1 MERSDQVSVDVG
13 KGQAADGAKLHFGSW
28 AGVNGEP
35 LKTQEQGPIGSGVM
49 SGRESQSREGS

>member
-1 MERSDQVSVDVG
+1 MSVEVG

-28 AGVNGEP
+28 AGINGEP

-49 SGRESQSREGS
+49 SGRQSQSREGR